1 MEQEIVAELEKR
13 LQELVPIDGIELS
26 LAPCEK
32 NSISLRPDFSGH
44 LRLAGSGF
52 DIAVEVI
59 SPHKISILPEIINRL
74 KAHAGKR
81 PNRVPVIVGR
91 YFSPQRQ
98 KQCREA
104 GVNFIDLSGN
114 VFLHQG
120 NIYVERAGF
129 ANRYPEIRKGR
140 GPFSDKASLI
150 LRVLLSEKRRRWGVR
165 EMAERVGLDPGF
177 VSRMARELESRGY
190 AARVDSKI
198 ELLQPEQILE
208 DWVRD
213 YSYRKNRSYSCFCL
227 ADSAEVII
235 DKVRRLKVP
244 EELEHALGLHAG
256 AALFAPHAVYGEVH
270 IYIPGE
276 KEADFFM
283 SGLKLRKASQGANVI
298 LLSPF
303 YKRSVFWDVQKRDGL
318 KVTSDLQLFLDL
330 YNYPLRGREQ
340 AEHIYAKRLKKK
352 FEG

>member
-1 MEQEIVAELEKR
+1 MEQEIIAELEKR
-13 LQELVPIDGIELS
+13 LHELISIDGIELC
-26 LAPCEK
+26 LAPNK
-32 NSISLRPDFSGH
+32 DKSISLRPDFSGH
-44 LRLAGSGF
+44 IRIAGRRLDVAL
-52 DIAVEVI
+52 EVI
-59 SPHKISILPEIINRL
+59 SPQKISLLPQIISRL
-74 KAHAGKR
+74 KSSSGSR
-81 PNRVPVIVGR
+81 PDQVSVIVGR
-91 YFSPQRQ
+91 YFSAQRQ

-120 NIYVERAGF
+120 NVYVERAGF

-198 ELLQPEQILE
+198 ELLQPEQVLE

-213 YSYRKNRSYSCFCL
+213 YSYRKNRAESFFCL
-227 ADSAEVII
+227 ADSPEVIL
-235 DKVRRLKVP
+235 DRMRRLNIP
-244 EELEHALGLHAG
+244 EELEHALALHAG
-256 AALFAPHAVYGEVH
+256 AALVAPHAVYGEVH

-276 KEADFFM
+276 KEADFFI
-283 SGLKLRKASQGANVI
+283 SGLKLRKVSQGANVI
-298 LLSPF
+298 LLFPF
-303 YKRSVFWDVQKRDGL
+303 YKRSVFWAVKSRDEL
-318 KVTSDLQLFLDL
+318 KVTSDLQLYLDL

-340 AEHIYAKRLKKK
+340 AEHLYGKRLKKK

>member
-1 MEQEIVAELEKR
+1 MEQEIIAELEKR
-13 LQELVPIDGIELS
+13 LHELIPMDGIDLS
-26 LAPCEK
+26 LAPREK
-32 NSISLRPDFSGH
+32 NSISLRPDFTGQMRIAGK
-44 LRLAGSGF
+44 RL
-52 DIAVEVI
+52 DIAVEVVP
-59 SPHKISILPEIINRL
+59 PHKISLLPEVINRL
-74 KAHAGKR
+74 KADAGGR
-81 PNRVPVIVGR
+81 PAQMPVIVGR

-104 GVNFIDLSGN
+104 RVNFIDLSGN
-114 VFLHQG
+114 VFLHQD
-120 NIYVERAGF
+120 NVYVERVGF

-177 VSRMARELESRGY
+177 VSRMAREIESRGY

-198 ELLQPEQILE
+198 ELLQPKQVLE
-208 DWVRD
+208 DWVRT
-213 YSYRKNRSYSCFCL
+213 YSYRKNRSESFFCL
-227 ADSAEVII
+227 ADSPEFIL
-235 DKVRRLKVP
+235 DTVRRLQISG
-244 EELEHALGLHAG
+244 ELEHALGLHAG
-256 AALFAPHAVYGEVH
+256 AALVAPHAVYGEVH
-270 IYIPGE
+270 IYVSGE
-276 KEADFFM
+276 KEADFFIT
-283 SGLKLRKASQGANVI
+283 GLKLRKVSQGANVI
-298 LLSPF
+298 LLFPF

-340 AEHIYAKRLKKK
+340 AEHLFAKRLKKK